1 MYSEGQGEGVLM
13 AVPAIL
19 KEFDPFVDFDGLW
32 TTRLADDYLPDP
44 RLPAAKYEC
53 IDGRL
58 ILSPTEAWGNSQG
71 EIGLAALI
79 RPAARAAGLYVS
91 GPVNLTFHPG
101 QWIEPDITVLHT
113 KPANEFERKWVPIG
127 FCTMAVEFLSPGN
140 RRKDLVDRPE
150 LCATAGVPYFMRVEL
165 DLDLPRAAVTLL
177 RLVDGAY
184 TPLASGVSGHRFEAK
199 EPFVMGFDPAELLP

>member
-1 MYSEGQGEGVLM
+1 MVASAL
-13 AVPAIL
+13 L

-58 ILSPTEAWGNSQG
+58 VLSPTEAWGNSYG
-71 EIGLAALI
+71 ESGLVALI

-101 QWIEPDITVLHT
+101 AWIEPDITVLHT
-113 KPANEFERKWVPIG
+113 QPADEFERRWVPVRL
-127 FCTMAVEFLSPGN
+127 CAMAVEFVSPSS
-140 RRKDLVDRPE
+140 RKDLIDRPA
-150 LCATAGVPYFMRVEL
+150 LCAQAGVPYFMRVEL
-165 DLDLPRAAVTLL
+165 NLDLRYVSISLL
-177 RLVDGAY
+177 KLADGAY
-184 TPLASGVSGHRFEAK
+184 RSLATGVGGQPFEAK
-199 EPFVMGFDPAELLP
+199 EPFAMSFDPAELLP